1 MIIYIYICIY
11 TVLDHSSHLWRCF
24 AVIRWRLPIEKR
36 PRFGVG
42 CFNLEKNWIRNM
54 DLDKEGEESSWLEV
68 AAGETI
74 SSWWGSPSHHPAG
87 GTPPKKELDTPWKYG
102 YQYGYEDGGSI
113 DSMVIMVAL
122 NVWNNLVTRD
132 SISEFQG
139 RIPGNH
145 QGRGY

>member
-1 MIIYIYICIY
+1 
-11 TVLDHSSHLWRCF
+11 
-24 AVIRWRLPIEKR
+24 
-36 PRFGVG
+36 
-42 CFNLEKNWIRNM
+42 M

-113 DSMVIMVAL
+113 DSMVIIHLFGWAKSLKMHITGL
-122 NVWNNLVTRD
+122 NTSR
-132 SISEFQG
+132 
-139 RIPGNH
+139 RIHWGN
-145 QGRGY
+145 QILMGNVGDGNG